1 MTGAGLMPWAALA
14 VGDGVQS
21 DTDGAWHE
29 VTRVESGWIELD
41 GERAF
46 PVPAGECWG
55 WGRALAQ
62 AAAVVS
68 AHLGGVEVERAE

>member
-1 MTGAGLMPWAALA
+1 MTGTGLMPWAALA
-14 VGDGVQS
+14 VGDGVL
-21 DTDGAWHE
+21 DRAGTWHE
-29 VTRVESGWIELD
+29 VTRVEGGWIELN

-55 WGRALAQ
+55 WDRALAQ

-68 AHLGGVEVERAE
+68 AHLGGVEVEQG